1 MEAESCWDTAV
12 TVDDVESGEDD
23 LTSWADARLLW
34 GDWTTGRAR
43 AGSTSALEGLLPA
56 TGLQAPEL
64 LSGHRN
70 TSMGPREL
78 LRDTW

>member
-1 MEAESCWDTAV
+1 M
-12 TVDDVESGEDD
+12 DDIESGDDD

-34 GDWTTGRAR
+34 GDWTTGSMGGGPR
-43 AGSTSALEGLLPA
+43 AGSASALTGLLPP
-56 TGLQAPEL
+56 TGLQGPEL

-78 LRDTW
+78 FRDTW